1 MYDIFLLGVETMNIY
16 ELKEDIIEYAHAIG
30 IQEIG
35 FATPDPFTE
44 LKGRLQEHQDLGYS
58 SGFEKGTIE
67 ERTEPSVLFPK
78 VKSMISIALAY
89 PSKIID
95 APRGTKE
102 ARRGI
107 FCRASW
113 GVDYHFVLR
122 DKLRQLADYIKT
134 KEEAF
139 ECKIMVDTGELNDG
153 AVAERAGIG
162 FVGKNTMIITKN
174 YGSWV
179 YIGEMLTNLPFPSD
193 TPVEDGC
200 GDCNRCI
207 DACPTGAIVQAGQVD
222 AHRCLSYI
230 TQTKNFIDEPF
241 REKLGTRIYGC
252 DTCQAVCPY
261 NRGIDHHLHE
271 DFEPDP
277 EVAKPLLKPLLKIS
291 NREFREKFGPTAG
304 AWRGKKPLQRNAI
317 IALAHFKDKTAI
329 PDLSESLLED
339 VRPAIRGTAA
349 WSLGKIG
356 SDEAFNILSQALE
369 KEEDEQVIYEIEA
382 ALNKLEAVF

>member
-1 MYDIFLLGVETMNIY
+1 MYDIFLLGVLTINIY
-16 ELKEDIIEYAHAIG
+16 DLKEDIIEYAHSIG

-44 LKGRLQEHQDLGYS
+44 LKDRLKEHADLGYS
-58 SGFEKGTIE
+58 SGFEKGSIE

-89 PSKIID
+89 PAKIID
-95 APRGTKE
+95 PPRGTKE

-122 DKLRQLADYIKT
+122 DKLRQLADYIKL
-134 KEEAF
+134 KEESF

-153 AVAERAGIG
+153 AVAERAGVG
-162 FVGKNTMIITKN
+162 FVGKNTMIITKE

-179 YIGEMLTNLPFPSD
+179 YIGEMLTNLSFPSD
-193 TPVEDGC
+193 TAVEDGC

-207 DACPTGAIVQAGQVD
+207 EACPTGAIVQAGQVD
-222 AHRCLSYI
+222 AHKCLSYI
-230 TQTKNFIDEPF
+230 TQTKNFVEEEY
-241 REKLGTRIYGC
+241 RLKMGTRVYGC

-261 NRGIDHHLHE
+261 NKGIDYHIHSE
-271 DFEPDP
+271 FEPDP
-277 EVAKPLLKPLLKIS
+277 EVAKPLLKPLLSIS
-291 NREFREKFGPTAG
+291 NREFKEKFGSTAG
-304 AWRGKKPLQRNAI
+304 AWRGKKPIQRNAI

-329 PDLSESLLED
+329 PELSESLLND

-349 WSLGKIG
+349 WSLGRIG
-356 SDEAFNILSQALE
+356 TDEAFNALQ
-369 KEEDEQVIYEIEA
+369 KALDQEDDSQVIYEIEQ
-382 ALNKLEAVF
+382 ALNKLEEVF